1 MQNFGDTGEDQETAP
16 QQSDSSIRSS
26 DDDEKK
32 SKNSKGAP
40 KSRGRL
46 RLFMQQNLKAV
57 QHSELTSKN
66 FIFDG

>member
-1 MQNFGDTGEDQETAP
+1 MKNFRDTGEDRETAP

-26 DDDEKK
+26 DNDEKK
-32 SKNSKGAP
+32 SKNSKGAQ

-57 QHSELTSKN
+57 QLSELTKS